1 MIVFIKGGKL
11 MYNNVE
17 ELKIFLVD
25 MAHDIETDD
34 EELAE
39 DLRKLAETL

>member
-1 MIVFIKGGKL
+1 MKRGEK

-17 ELKIFLVD
+17 ELKVFLID
-25 MAHDIETDD
+25 TAHDIEIDD
-34 EELAE
+34 EDLAD